1 MKKREIKDLLQR
13 YFEGETTLEDERKL
27 EAYFQLGDVA
37 EELKEYAEFFGGI
50 SELTAVAGESTIE
63 DDVMDYILE
72 NEHQEKTKYRSMWRI
87 VTGIAASIIII
98 LGGVLMYEQQQK
110 PFKDTFDDPEVA
122 YAYAEQ
128 TLKFVGSKYNKGL
141 AELSNFGTLEAATQP
156 LEKGIKPVN
165 DVFDKIDILKNK
177 DKTDSGQSQ
186 SQSQSR
192 SQ

>member
-1 MKKREIKDLLQR
+1 MRTKEIKDILQL
-13 YFEGETTLEDERKL
+13 YFEGETTLEDERRL
-27 EAYFQLGDVA
+27 EAYFQSGDVA

-50 SELTAVAGESTIE
+50 SDLTAVAGESTIE

-72 NEHQEKTKYRSMWRI
+72 NEHKEKTKYRSMWRV

-122 YAYAEQ
+122 YAYAAH

-141 AELSNFGTLEAATQP
+141 AELSNFETLEAATEP

-165 DVFDKIDILKNK
+165 NAFDKINILKSK
-177 DKTDSGQSQ
+177 DKTDKDNSKLQQ
-186 SQSQSR
+186 
-192 SQ
+192 

>member
-1 MKKREIKDLLQR
+1 MKTKEVKDLLQL
-13 YFEGETTLEDERKL
+13 YFEGETSIEDERKL
-27 EAYFQLGDVA
+27 KAYFQSDNVA

-50 SELTAVAGESTIE
+50 SELTAVSGESTIE
-63 DDVMDYILE
+63 EDVMDYILE

-122 YAYAEQ
+122 YAYASK

-165 DVFDKIDILKNK
+165 DAFNKINVLNNEN
-177 DKTDSGQSQ
+177 KTDRDKSKLQQ
-186 SQSQSR
+186 
-192 SQ
+192 